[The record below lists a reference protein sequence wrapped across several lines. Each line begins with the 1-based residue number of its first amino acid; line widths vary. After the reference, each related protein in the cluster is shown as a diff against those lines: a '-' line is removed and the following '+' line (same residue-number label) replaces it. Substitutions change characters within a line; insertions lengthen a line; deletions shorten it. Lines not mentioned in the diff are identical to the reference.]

1 MAKGQRVLVTART
14 AEAISVV
21 RDKLPKNLQNLVI
34 ASTGTDRDSIE
45 ALKTAV
51 TQLAEDVVTLD
62 TTKAKNT
69 RIQLEEDIVKCDNKI
84 RELDLELS
92 EIARVN
98 LEQLEF
104 NSTKYTPME
113 LMTILKERCHDFDWF
128 SDRPKELPDRR
139 IVELL
144 RN

>member
-51 TQLAEDVVTLD
+51 TQLLKTL
-62 TTKAKNT
+62 
-69 RIQLEEDIVKCDNKI
+69 L
-84 RELDLELS
+84 
-92 EIARVN
+92 
-98 LEQLEF
+98 
-104 NSTKYTPME
+104 
-113 LMTILKERCHDFDWF
+113 H
-128 SDRPKELPDRR
+128 
-139 IVELL
+139 
-144 RN
+144 